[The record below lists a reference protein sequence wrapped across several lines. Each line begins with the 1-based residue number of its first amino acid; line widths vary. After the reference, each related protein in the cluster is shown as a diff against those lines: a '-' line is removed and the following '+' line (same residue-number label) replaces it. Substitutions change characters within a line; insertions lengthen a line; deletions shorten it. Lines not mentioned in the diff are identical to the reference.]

1 MVDYEPIDISNV
13 LIEALPYIKKFH
25 NKKIMIKYGG
35 HAMIDQHAMSSTARD
50 TVLLK
55 YVGMQPLV
63 VHGGG
68 PDISRAMDKMG
79 KTPKFV
85 GGLRVTDSETM
96 DIVKMVLIG
105 KINIDIVS
113 KIGLHGGKSIGISGK
128 DDFLIEASKRD
139 LTKIQ
144 QDDGEILEVDLGY
157 VGKINKINSD
167 LIDVLTQENYIPV
180 IAPLGTDES
189 GNTLNLNA
197 DTVAGSLASN
207 INAEKLVVLTDVPGI
222 LTDPDDPESIIRRIH
237 VDELKELVKE
247 GIITG
252 GMIPKVETCINAV
265 ENGVKTAHILDG
277 RIEHSILLEI
287 FTKDGIG
294 TMVRE

>member
-157 VGKINKINSD
+157 VGKINKINSN

-197 DTVAGSLASN
+197 DTVAGSLASE